1 MHSRAGGIA
10 MTDDPY
16 QTIGPS
22 TLQSI
27 ESPLRASES
36 TAFHMWLL
44 ITVSSG
50 IIMAQDTWLSLRQ
63 PRLGTMDATA
73 SFTKVIVIHALWLLV
88 SLVFLVFSWKIRPTS
103 AWRVHIGASILA
115 IVWTTG
121 VLVNAFAG
129 AETLRVSTWRCTAM
143 PTGETTTEPFLSTCD
158 LTDSGNTLRMGGDI
172 FLWSI
177 DDKNYW
183 RWIVPGENLVT
194 LQTRWPSDVSAIY
207 LAREG
212 TDMPLVA
219 GSSESVPGGTWSAAF
234 NPARD
239 RDLHVYYVDSAAL
252 PPEQI
257 GTPQPHELQRPTNGG
272 S

>member
-1 MHSRAGGIA
+1 M
-10 MTDDPY
+10 
-16 QTIGPS
+16 
-22 TLQSI
+22 LQSI
-27 ESPLRASES
+27 ESPLRDSES

-88 SLVFLVFSWKIRPTS
+88 SLAFLIFSWKIRPTS
-103 AWRVHIGASILA
+103 AWRVHIVASALA
-115 IVWTTG
+115 IIWTAG

-129 AETLRVSTWRCTAM
+129 AETLRVSTWRCTTM
-143 PTGETTTEPFLSTCD
+143 PAGETTTEEFLASCN
-158 LTDSGNTLRMGGDI
+158 LTDAGSSLSMGNDI

-177 DDKNYW
+177 DDEHYW
-183 RWIVPGENLVT
+183 RWIIPGENMVT
-194 LQTRWPSDVSAIY
+194 LQTRWPSDVNAIY

-234 NPARD
+234 HPGED
-239 RDLHVYYVDSAAL
+239 RDLHVYYIDSPAP
-252 PPEQI
+252 PPEEI
-257 GTPQPHELQRPTNGG
+257 GTPQPHE

>member
-1 MHSRAGGIA
+1 
-10 MTDDPY
+10 MTDDAY
-16 QTIGPS
+16 ESMGPS

-27 ESPLRASES
+27 ESPLRDSES

-44 ITVSSG
+44 ITISSG
-50 IIMAQDTWLSLRQ
+50 LIMAQDTWLSLRQ

-73 SFTKVIVIHALWLLV
+73 SFTKVIVIHALWFLV
-88 SLVFLVFSWKIRPTS
+88 SLGFLVFSWKIRPTS
-103 AWRVHIGASILA
+103 AWRVHIVASVLA
-115 IVWTTG
+115 IAWTAG

-129 AETLRVSTWRCTAM
+129 AETLRVSTWRCTTM
-143 PTGETTTEPFLSTCD
+143 PSEETTTAAFLDTCD
-158 LTDSGNTLRMGGDI
+158 LTDSGSSIRMGGDI

-183 RWIVPGENLVT
+183 RWIVSGKNMVT
-194 LQTRWPSDVSAIY
+194 LQTRWPSDVSAMY

-234 NPARD
+234 DPGRD
-239 RDLHVYYVDSAAL
+239 RNLHVYYIDSAAS
-252 PPEQI
+252 PPEEI
-257 GTPQPHELQRPTNGG
+257 GTPQPHEIQRPADGG